1 MIVRW
6 GREADR
12 QLLAAIAHIHS
23 ENRCAAATMYA
34 RIRQRAEQLER
45 FPFSGRPGR
54 VADTRELVVPG
65 TAFIIV
71 YKVYPNMVFVIGLI
85 HAAQLYPPDSP

>member
-12 QLLAAIAHIHS
+12 QLLAAVTHIHS
-23 ENRCAAATMYA
+23 ENRHAAVSIYA
-34 RIRQRAEQLER
+34 RVRQRAEQLER
-45 FPFSGRPGR
+45 FLFSGRPGR

-65 TAFIIV
+65 TPFIV
-71 YKVYPNMVFVIGLI
+71 YKVYPKMVLVIGLI